1 MPAAVRDSLVAELA
15 ELGPAERMVLECAS
29 VVGDPFDLEI
39 VEEVAEREVL
49 DALDGLLARS
59 LVRPTSSARR
69 FQFRHPLVRAAVY
82 EHAGGGWRIGAHG
95 RAAAAL
101 DARGAPAVA
110 RAPHVEHVARSGD
123 TDALSTFAEAARDAL
138 SRSPVAATHW
148 YDAAL
153 RILPATG
160 HGDLRREL
168 HLGRA
173 KALGNESRFT
183 ETLTELEEVIAGL
196 PPDDDTAR
204 AALSWECAHIEILI
218 GYPAAALERCLSV
231 LAGMEDRRD
240 VYAVRLWRGAS
251 LAAVSIRDFGTATSS
266 GLRALEL
273 LDDLDEPGLEAGVHA
288 QLALSLAAEGRDEDR
303 ARSHLDA
310 AAVLLERFGGPQLA
324 EHLDAVLVLWFPA
337 LWLEQC
343 EAYLRLV
350 DLGLRAAQEHGV
362 PRAPLPLL
370 SNRAEALV
378 ALGRLDDALEAS
390 TAALATVRNV
400 DYPQAICVVLR
411 SHARVLRWL
420 GRTADAV
427 AAVEE
432 ALVVQ
437 EGEPKGFLADA
448 EPEWTAAMV
457 LLDAGQPQRAQE
469 LMLAGFG
476 GGELPHVV
484 PVERAAAQ
492 ETLVEAALALDDLDG
507 ARRHAAAA
515 GAATGPPLGQAA
527 AARSLAAVCLAA
539 EDPAAA
545 SSALDAALERLEGT
559 PAVLQQALVLLASGR
574 VRAACGERAGA
585 IEHLERAEVI
595 FATAGAETK
604 RAACAQELRRLGRR
618 AGSTARRPGTG
629 PTGLASLSAREH
641 EVADLVAEGETNRGI
656 GSRLFL
662 SEKTVEAHLRNVFVK
677 LGVTSRVAVALAV
690 QQERAASDVHTGR

>member
-1 MPAAVRDSLVAELA
+1 M
-15 ELGPAERMVLECAS
+15 
-29 VVGDPFDLEI
+29 
-39 VEEVAEREVL
+39 
-49 DALDGLLARS
+49 
-59 LVRPTSSARR
+59 
-69 FQFRHPLVRAAVY
+69 
-82 EHAGGGWRIGAHG
+82 
-95 RAAAAL
+95 
-101 DARGAPAVA
+101 
-110 RAPHVEHVARSGD
+110 ARSGD
-123 TDALSTFAEAARDAL
+123 ADALSTFAEAARDAL

-160 HGDLRREL
+160 HDDLRREL

-183 ETLTELEEVIAGL
+183 ETLAELEEVLAGL
-196 PPDDDTAR
+196 PPDDDTTR

-218 GYPAAALERCLSV
+218 GYPAAALERCLTV

-288 QLALSLAAEGRDEDR
+288 QLALSCAAGGRDEDR

-310 AAVLLERFGGPQLA
+310 AMVLLERFGGAQLA

-337 LWLEQC
+337 LWLEQW
-343 EAYLRLV
+343 EAYLRLA

-378 ALGRLDDALEAS
+378 ALGRLDEALEAS
-390 TAALATVRNV
+390 TAALGTVRNV

-437 EGEPKGFLADA
+437 EGEPKGFLADG

-457 LLDAGQPQRAQE
+457 LLDAGRPERAQE
-469 LMLAGFG
+469 LMLTAFG

-484 PVERAAAQ
+484 PLERAAAH
-492 ETLVEAALALDDLDG
+492 ETLAEAALALDDLDG

-515 GAATGPPLGQAA
+515 GAAATGPPLGQAA

-539 EDPAAA
+539 DDPAAA
-545 SSALDAALERLEGT
+545 GSALDAALERLEGT
-559 PAVLQQALVLLASGR
+559 PAVLEQALVLLASGR
-574 VRAACGERAGA
+574 VRAACGDRAGA
-585 IEHLERAEVI
+585 IEHLERAEVV

-629 PTGLASLSAREH
+629 PTGLASLSAREQ

-690 QQERAASDVHTGR
+690 QQERASSDVHTGR